1 MSAGVVPTET
11 SPSGLRADCAGEP
24 DRNAWFCWREL
35 VMLALEGICPVD
47 NRLEEMLDRIERA
60 S

>member
-1 MSAGVVPTET
+1 MFAGVVPTET
-11 SPSGLRADCAGEP
+11 SPPGLQASCDGGSDCE
-24 DRNAWFCWREL
+24 AWFCWREL
-35 VMLALEGICPVD
+35 LMLALEGVCPVE